1 MRPRLGRGFT
11 PMELTKAGV
20 GHYRYART
28 IGIAVDMR
36 RKNKSHEGMSRN
48 VRRLKEYMGNL
59 VLFPLKPQGKDAKDK
74 EKMVAYLMA
83 ELKAKQKMAGSA
95 LETKYTM
102 PFRWKAPVTSMVKL
116 DEVPD
121 YDAWG
126 TMRQERIWKRKHFRY
141 RRRDIKAAFKRKAEA
156 AKKAKKAAKGK

>member
-1 MRPRLGRGFT
+1 
-11 PMELTKAGV
+11 
-20 GHYRYART
+20 
-28 IGIAVDMR
+28 
-36 RKNKSHEGMSRN
+36 
-48 VRRLKEYMGNL
+48 
-59 VLFPLKPQGKDAKDK
+59 
-74 EKMVAYLMA
+74 
-83 ELKAKQKMAGSA
+83 MAGSA

-156 AKKAKKAAKGK
+156 AKKAKKAAKGKKVVIGLAMGSSLCKVRKSPFRNTPSDCRGE